1 MSDQH
6 DPMARARAAA
16 LAELRA
22 APVAARWTRKA
33 ARVVGASVVVCLL
46 VGAVAVAA
54 SLIDARGAVAQG
66 PFLAALLVV
75 VVLGGVGA
83 VAPRGRNLAVVV
95 ALVGAPIAMAAIAW
109 ARGAGLPSTS
119 PAWVCS
125 VSHVG
130 LDLIPLGFAL
140 AALRQSA
147 WTWPRALAAGLGAGT
162 VGAFLGELAC
172 HQGARHV
179 LVHHVGAWL
188 FVALACVA
196 ISRAL
201 PSRTF
206 AP

>member
-1 MSDQH
+1 MNGFGKDETA
-6 DPMARARAAA
+6 PVARARAAA
-16 LAELRA
+16 LAELRR
-22 APVAARWTRKA
+22 APVAAPWTRQA
-33 ARVVGASVVVCLL
+33 ARVVGASVILCALAA
-46 VGAVAVAA
+46 GVAVAA
-54 SLIDARGAVAQG
+54 SLVTFAQA

-75 VVLGGVGA
+75 AVLGGVGA

-95 ALVGAPIAMAAIAW
+95 ALAGAPIAMVMIAW
-109 ARGAGLPSTS
+109 ARGAGVPSST

-130 LDLIPLGFAL
+130 LDLIPLAFAL

-147 WTWPRALAAGLGAGT
+147 WTWPRALAAGLGAGA

-201 PSRTF
+201 PSRSF